1 MRRYIVSP
9 DTACA
14 VVDDGA
20 VLLHMRTKR
29 YYSLNET
36 GATIWQLLT
45 DEVPIDEIAVRLAD
59 RYDVEWPAADAAVGC
74 LLDEL
79 VAESLISLETS

>member
-1 MRRYIVSP
+1 MKRYVVSP

-14 VVDDGA
+14 VVEDGA
-20 VLLHMRTKR
+20 VLLHMQTKR

-45 DEVPIDEIAVRLAD
+45 DRVPADEIAIRLTE
-59 RYDVEWPAADAAVGC
+59 RYDLERPAADEALER

-79 VAESLISLETS
+79 AAESLISLETS